1 MGAGKFCIDFLQLL
15 MRQEFQNNLVTIQ
28 GVADINSKA
37 PGIQFALNHGIDVT
51 DDYTTFFQKH
61 RLNLIIELTCDEALA
76 DKIRMQMPDHLEL
89 IDHFEAMIL
98 WDSLRIDMEK
108 QNCLKRLKELRANQT
123 EIQQAIETFSQSAV
137 VIAEERCRYSHRIEK
152 ESIRQQQTISQI
164 IQGSTIP
171 TFVIDRNHV
180 LTHWNKALEKLT
192 GFLAKDVVGTTRQWA
207 PFWDRERPS
216 MADVILDQ
224 IGADEIQKLY
234 GAKWQKSALIENA
247 YEAEI
252 FFPKLEKE
260 GKWCFFTAA
269 PIKAKNGEIIGAI
282 ETLWD
287 TTERKK
293 AEQER
298 EQRTRELST
307 LCTIYAALNAPDHIT
322 GRVQTAI
329 EEVKRFLCADC
340 VSIFLADKK
349 GGFRLQYRDQ
359 THDSSCAELP
369 VALYAEM
376 AMQATAEGKLIISN
390 DLSQQTGS
398 GYGSDIPKSIAIIPI
413 STKEHKSMGAM
424 VIGSR
429 AANRFSYTDQHI
441 LELIGNRIG
450 AAIENAILQE
460 QYIKSEEKYRSLF
473 NNDPNPIFILDP
485 ATHRILDV
493 NQRVA
498 DCYGYL
504 SDEMI
509 GQSFLMLGDES
520 DDEIQKSMRN
530 LGIDQSVLMT
540 KKRHYRKGRNPFH
553 VNINIR
559 RAHYGDIDVMIASTT
574 DITETIE
581 KETQLIQ
588 AGKMA
593 TLGTMAAGMAHELNQ
608 PLNVIQVCADYFLK
622 MTQKKATI
630 PDEDLISISQDISRN
645 IRRATE
651 IIRHMRDFAR
661 QSEVVRSRVCINDP
675 IRDVFKVLGHQIK
688 AHQIELTLSL
698 NPDIGFILAD
708 HNRLE
713 QVFVN
718 LVSNAIDALDEKET
732 NIQSASFAKRIHI
745 HTSRDG
751 DRVTVRVQDNGIGMS
766 KDTQKR
772 IFEPFFTTKKIGKGT
787 GLGVSISYGIIRDY
801 DGVIHTESTPGQGT
815 TFTLSFPALR
825 E

>member
-1 MGAGKFCIDFLQLL
+1 
-15 MRQEFQNNLVTIQ
+15 MRPEFQNDGVAIQ
-28 GVADINSKA
+28 GIADIDSNA
-37 PGIQFALNHGIDVT
+37 PGIQFALNHGIET
-51 DDYTTFFQKH
+51 TADYTTFFQND
-61 RLNLIIELTCDEALA
+61 RLNLIMELTRDEALA
-76 DKIRMQMPDHLEL
+76 DKIRRQIPDHLEL

-98 WDSLRIDMEK
+98 WDSLKIYLEK
-108 QNCLKRLKELRANQT
+108 KLCLERLDHICKDEAT
-123 EIQQAIETFSQSAV
+123 VHQAIETFFQSAAK
-137 VIAEERCRYSHRIEK
+137 IAEERCRYSHRIEK

-180 LTHWNKALEKLT
+180 VTHWNKALEKLT
-192 GFLAKDVVGTTRQWA
+192 GFPAKDVVGTSRQWA
-207 PFWDRERPS
+207 PFWERERPS

-224 IGADEIQKLY
+224 IDADEIQKLY
-234 GAKWQKSALIENA
+234 GAKWQKSALIESA

-252 FFPKLEKE
+252 FFPKLGDG

-269 PIKAKNGEIIGAI
+269 PIKAVNGEIIGAI

-287 TTERKK
+287 TTEDKK

-298 EQRTRELST
+298 ERHTRELST
-307 LCTIYAALNAPDHIT
+307 LCTIYSALNAPDHIT

-340 VSIFLADKK
+340 VSIFMADKK
-349 GGFRLQYRDQ
+349 GGFSLQYRDQ
-359 THDSSCAELP
+359 TQDSSCTDLP
-369 VALYAEM
+369 VPLYAEM
-376 AMQATAEGKLIISN
+376 AAQAIAAGKLIISN
-390 DLSQQTGS
+390 NLPPHTE
-398 GYGSDIPKSIAIIPI
+398 SDDKSETPKSIATIPI

-424 VIGSR
+424 IIGSR
-429 AANRFSYTDQHI
+429 TANRFSYQDQHM

-473 NNDPNPIFILDP
+473 NNDPHPIFILNPVTYD
-485 ATHRILDV
+485 ILDV

-498 DCYGYL
+498 DCYGYSPNEL
-504 SDEMI
+504 ISR
-509 GQSFLMLGDES
+509 SFLILGDDS
-520 DDEIQKSMRN
+520 DNEIPGLMQK
-530 LGIDQSVLMT
+530 LGIDQSVFIPR
-540 KKRHYRKGRNPFH
+540 KRHFRNGGNPFY

-559 RAHYGDIDVMIASTT
+559 RARYGDIEVMIASTT

-622 MTQKKATI
+622 MTQKKQPI
-630 PDEDLISISQDISRN
+630 PEDDLISISQDISRN
-645 IRRATE
+645 IRRASE

-661 QSEVVRSRVCINDP
+661 QSEVVRSQICINDP

-688 AHQIELTLSL
+688 AHQIELELSL
-698 NPDIGFILAD
+698 DSGIGFILAD

-718 LVSNAIDALDEKET
+718 LVSNAIDALDEKAVKLSGKPFT
-732 NIQSASFAKRIHI
+732 RQIHI
-745 HTSRDG
+745 QTRRTD
-751 DRVTVRVQDNGIGMS
+751 DRAIVCVRDNGIGMS
-766 KDTQKR
+766 PDIQKR

-801 DGVIHTESTPGQGT
+801 DGTIQTESIPGEGT
-815 TFTLSFPALR
+815 TFTLSFPALKD
-825 E
+825 